1 MRAWLDGVL
10 GRFTMYRLVLVVLG
24 VLAVYSLILDLLG
37 WLTFGLAAMVVS
49 LLLSVLVCLAVSWL
63 LGLLFRVKVQLE
75 SSLISGLLIYF
86 LFWPSLQAGEL
97 AGIALAA
104 AIAAASKFLLAW
116 KGRHLFNPAAVGAFL
131 VSLTGLNLA
140 TWWTATPAML
150 WLVVPAA
157 LLVLYRSS
165 KLIFA
170 AIFVVVAVTIISGRL
185 ISNGLQL
192 DSALSQ
198 PFTSLPVLFFVG
210 FMLSEP
216 LTLPPRRYQQWILAG
231 LVAVLFSVPFQL
243 GPVFSTPELALLIGN
258 LLAFAVGQRRGL
270 RLRFQGS
277 RELTPTSKEY
287 SFSTTR
293 PVRFAAGQYME
304 LSLPH
309 HKPDW
314 RGNRRVFSLTTD
326 PARGDQLAFGL
337 RLAEPSSSFKREL
350 NSLKPGAIISATGV
364 WGDFVLPAGR
374 APLMLMAA
382 GVGITPFI
390 SQLRHLQ
397 HTAAQHRDV
406 VLLYVISSLE
416 EFGYRAELV
425 DLCAADGVRL
435 LICAPEDSGVGEYLG
450 AGYPSADQ
458 LRAAVPDIAERRS
471 YASGSPTFVAHAR
484 DIGHHAGARKV
495 HTDSFLGY

>member
-1 MRAWLDGVL
+1 MRAWLDGLL

-24 VLAVYSLILDLLG
+24 VLALYSIILDLLG
-37 WLTFGLAAMVVS
+37 WLTFGLPAIFAS
-49 LLLSVLVCLAVSWL
+49 LLISLLVTTLVSWL
-63 LGLLFRVKVQLE
+63 LGLVFRVKVQLE

-104 AIAAASKFLLAW
+104 ATASASKFLLAW
-116 KGRHLFNPAAVGAFL
+116 RGRHIFNPAAIGAFL
-131 VSLTGLNLA
+131 VSLTGLNIA

-150 WLVVPAA
+150 WLLVPAA
-157 LLVLYRSS
+157 ALVLYRSS

-170 AIFVVVAVTIISGRL
+170 AIFIVTAATIIIVRL
-185 ISNGLQL
+185 LSNGLAL
-192 DSALSQ
+192 GAALSQ
-198 PFTSLPVLFFVG
+198 PFASLPVLFFVG

-216 LTLPPRRYQQWILAG
+216 LTLPPRRYQQWLLAG

-258 LLAFAVGQRRGL
+258 LLAFTVGQRGGL
-270 RLRFQGS
+270 RLSFQGA
-277 RELTPTSKEY
+277 RQLTPTSMEY
-287 SFSTTR
+287 RFSAAR

-309 HKPDW
+309 RKPDW
-314 RGNRRVFSLTTD
+314 RGSRRVFSLTTD
-326 PARGDQLAFGL
+326 PRQGAQLAFGL

-350 NSLKPGAIISATGV
+350 NSLKAGAVISATGV

-374 APLMLMAA
+374 APLLLMAA
-382 GVGITPFI
+382 GVGITPFL

-397 HTAAQHRDV
+397 HSAAEHRDV
-406 VLLYVISSLE
+406 VLLYVISSLD
-416 EFGYRAELV
+416 EFGYREELLKLTAAE
-425 DLCAADGVRL
+425 GIRL
-435 LICAPEDSGVGEYLG
+435 LISAPEDPGVGEYLST
-450 AGYPSADQ
+450 GYPSAEQ
-458 LRAAVPDIAERRS
+458 LKTAVPDISARRS

-484 DIGHHAGARKV
+484 SIGHHAGARKV